1 MSAVYVTNLSI
12 NSGTD
17 FEQVFTLASSS
28 GNSDLDLTGYTGEA
42 KIAKHAGAAEANKVA
57 FAVSFVSPNDGI
69 ISIALTEEQTSALS
83 EGRYVYDVVLNDG
96 SRKTRVV
103 EGMAFVSKGVV

>member
-1 MSAVYVTNLSI
+1 MSAVYVNNLSI
-12 NSGTD
+12 NAGTD

-28 GNSDLDLTGYTGEA
+28 GNSDVDLSGYTGEA
-42 KIAKHAGAAEANKVA
+42 KLAKHAGAAEANKVS
-57 FAVSFVSPNDGI
+57 FAVSFVYPSEGV
-69 ISIALTEEQTSALS
+69 ISISLTEEQTSVLS
-83 EGRYVYDVVLNDG
+83 EGRYVYDVVINDG